1 MDKMITFYMNF
12 PLFEEMS
19 KEIIFTV
26 VTRSR
31 FSKVAS
37 KHTVV
42 KQGDV
47 PKSVYFIRNGKL
59 RIVKEMK
66 LPMSREDQLKSKMTI
81 KEDGSRQKQ
90 MV

>member
-19 KEIIFTV
+19 KEIIFTI

-31 FSKVAS
+31 FSKVPS

-42 KQGDV
+42 KQGDI
-47 PKSVYFIRNGKL
+47 PRSVYFIRNGKL
-59 RIVKEMK
+59 RIVKE
-66 LPMSREDQLKSKMTI
+66 LRIFMSPEEKRKARLLM
-81 KEDGSRQKQ
+81 KEDLITGKKP
-90 MV
+90 